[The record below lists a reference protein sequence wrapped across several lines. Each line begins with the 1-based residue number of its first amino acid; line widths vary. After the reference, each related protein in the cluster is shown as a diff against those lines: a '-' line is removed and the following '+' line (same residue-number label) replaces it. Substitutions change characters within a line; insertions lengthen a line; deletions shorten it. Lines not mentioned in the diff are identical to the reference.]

1 MLERFKSVIEF
12 SCHTFCLR
20 LKVAG
25 LGDITFGS
33 VAKTEYLTMKSRKLY
48 RVNTTIHSTFW
59 LVTELCMQ

>member
-12 SCHTFCLR
+12 SRNTFCLR

-33 VAKTEYLTMKSRKLY
+33 VAKTEHLTMKSRKLY
-48 RVNTTIHSTFW
+48 RVNIKYYNTFNV
-59 LVTELCMQ
+59 LVSH